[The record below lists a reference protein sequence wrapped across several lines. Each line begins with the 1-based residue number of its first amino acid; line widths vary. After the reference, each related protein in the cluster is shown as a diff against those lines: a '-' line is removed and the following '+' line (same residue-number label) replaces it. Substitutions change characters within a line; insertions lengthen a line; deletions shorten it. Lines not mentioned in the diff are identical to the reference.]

1 MSDYFFTTEQLKTAY
16 VKLKSYVYYDSGELL
31 LREKIVEFETNIK
44 GPDDLF
50 YLSIFQNRYSKYVNK
65 DNNEFPFANN
75 AITVDQKLEII
86 TEQLNNF
93 HENSEFYETLIE
105 KINITILPKKIN
117 NEGKLGS
124 IVSNRRIKDKYFLD
138 KVTAFIEA
146 PIEIHILSVLW
157 LMIEGV
163 KIDAKLLD
171 ECIGNRLFLNK
182 NNENVLQGSSLFKPY
197 FKQYQKWRDGAVNSA
212 KELLDKDKNV
222 LFLNLDIKD
231 YFYSVRI
238 SKEIFQEKK
247 VLKPS
252 QTYFNLGNILHKVHK
267 NYTLLIL
274 ESYKIPYDFKNEIL
288 DKDGNLNKF
297 ILPIGLLSSYI
308 LANDY
313 LKDFDKVILEKYK
326 PAYYGRYVDD
336 ILIVLSEPNLVDE
349 NKGNKYLDYFFSF
362 EEYKEKLK
370 RKNDNFHQ
378 ANFNVSDLSEVE
390 NYILSNFHNV
400 VSLVDNPFNSNSDST
415 LMESRIFKLNAY
427 PSLFFQSEKTILH
440 FFDKDESSIVI
451 DKLKKELEEKSSE
464 FRDMPNDNEDDNI
477 FEDSAYYLN
486 YDGSEGKIKTLK
498 DYKENKFGLSVYLS
512 HKINLALR
520 NQNVLSD
527 KEQKKIINF
536 FKGENVLTFYRLWEK
551 ILTLFLVNNLPHN
564 YVDFLFHCLEQIDKV
579 SSNKKYD
586 KQVIINLQKSLVKHL
601 FCSHEISISLNLNF
615 FKDLDVKRYYEF
627 GANRQKNKNFA
638 LFTSSLDFL
647 DPNSFQATR
656 YRKSNMIRHHYVV
669 IPLLNYTEASA
680 KRWLNLVD
688 RKTHIESFDLD
699 KKLLEDSPRPI
710 KFWECCIASSFKQ
723 LNKFSKV
730 EELQI
735 DNDGYLKTDILYDLE
750 PMILEEDV
758 YDEVTKAFKISK
770 KFVEQNYLDDAYNIY
785 LLGNTHHDNNYEKDK
800 KNKFYFKDG
809 NNFAVNSESKLT
821 ESKIAFANT
830 KIEEENILNSILK
843 SPNLTS
849 ERYNKLANILKKAR
863 EEDADLLLFPEC
875 FIPINLLST
884 LSRYAVD
891 NRTLIVTGLEHIT
904 LNKTSFN
911 FVATILPVEVN
922 GIKDATIILRLKNN
936 YSPGEE
942 NLINKNHLIVPKPKE
957 ELAQIINWRNL
968 YFSVCYCFEMAN
980 ITQREKLKG
989 KIDLL
994 IGIEWNKDTPYFS
1007 SIVEASTRDLHCYV
1021 AQVNT
1026 SNFGDTRLS
1035 QPTESA
1041 LKDILKLKGGT
1052 NDLIIIGEI
1061 DTKKL
1066 RDFQRIKTSMNDSKD
1081 FKPLPPN
1088 FNLKNV
1094 LKRINNS

>member
-1 MSDYFFTTEQLKTAY
+1 MTNYFFTKEQLKTAY
-16 VKLKSYVYYDSGELL
+16 FKLKSYVYYDSGELL

-50 YLSIFQNRYSKYVNK
+50 YLSIFNNRYNKYVNK
-65 DNNEFPFANN
+65 DNKKFSFGSTD
-75 AITVDQKLEII
+75 ITVDQKLEII
-86 TEQLNNF
+86 TEQLNKF
-93 HENSEFYETLIE
+93 HENPEFYETLIKE
-105 KINITILPKKIN
+105 IDITILPKKIK
-117 NEGKLGS
+117 NEEKIGS

-238 SKEIFQEKK
+238 DKEIFPEKK
-247 VLKPS
+247 VLRPS
-252 QTYFNLGNILHKVHK
+252 QTYFNLGNILHKIHK

-288 DKDGNLNKF
+288 DKDGNLNRF

-313 LKDFDKVILEKYK
+313 LKDFDKIILEKYK

-336 ILIVLSEPNLVDE
+336 ILIVLSEPNLVNE
-349 NKGNKYLDYFFSF
+349 NDKHLDYFFSF
-362 EEYKEKLK
+362 EKYKEKLAT
-370 RKNDNFHQ
+370 KNDNFHQ
-378 ANFNVSDLSEVE
+378 ADFTESDLSEVE
-390 NYILSNFHNV
+390 NYILYNFHNI
-400 VSLVDNPFNSNSDST
+400 VSLVNNPFYSNSDST
-415 LMESRIFKLNAY
+415 SMESRIFKLNAY

-464 FRDMPNDNEDDNI
+464 FRDMPNDNEDDTI

-520 NQNVLSD
+520 NQNILSD

-564 YVDFLFHCLEQIDKV
+564 YVDFLFHCLEQIDKI
-579 SSNKKYD
+579 STNKKYD
-586 KQVIINLQKSLVKHL
+586 KEVIINLQNSLVTHL

-615 FKDLDVKRYYEF
+615 FKSSDIKRYYEF
-627 GANRQKNKNFA
+627 GANRQKNKNYI

-647 DPNSFQATR
+647 DPKSYQAVR
-656 YRKSNMIRHHYVV
+656 YRNSNMIRHHYVV
-669 IPLLNYTEASA
+669 IPLLNYTKAST
-680 KRWLNLVD
+680 KKSLNLVD
-688 RKTHIESFDLD
+688 RKTHIESFNLDEDLL
-699 KKLLEDSPRPI
+699 KDSPRPI

-723 LNKFSKV
+723 LNKFSKIKD
-730 EELQI
+730 LQI
-735 DNDGYLKTDILYDLE
+735 DNDGYLKTDILYDFE
-750 PMILEEDV
+750 PIIIEEDI
-758 YDEVTKAFKISK
+758 YDEVAQDFKKSEK
-770 KFVEQNYLDDAYNIY
+770 RLEQSYLDDAFNIY
-785 LLGNTHHDNNYEKDK
+785 LLGNTNHDNNYETNEDIK
-800 KNKFYFKDG
+800 KKFYIKNV
-809 NNFAVNSESKLT
+809 NNFVVNNENKIT
-821 ESKIAFANT
+821 KPKIAFANT
-830 KIEEENILNSILK
+830 KIEEDNILNSILK

-863 EEDADLLLFPEC
+863 EEHTDLLLFPEC

-884 LSRYAVD
+884 LSRYSVD
-891 NRTLIVTGLEHIT
+891 NGTLIVTGLEHIT

-942 NLINKNHLIVPKPKE
+942 NLINKNHLIVPKPKT

-1007 SIVEASTRDLHCYV
+1007 NIVEASTRDLHCYV

-1041 LKDILKLKGGT
+1041 VKDILKLKGGT
-1052 NDLIIIGEI
+1052 NDLIITGEI
-1061 DTKKL
+1061 NTKKL
-1066 RDFQRIKTSMNDSKD
+1066 RDFQRIKTSINDSKE

-1088 FNLKNV
+1088 FDLKNV
-1094 LKRINNS
+1094 LDRINDV